1 MELIDFFQQLQYE
14 IKSSISDSLET
25 DSEYPFPEFV
35 FTDHMIQHMISA
47 GMTFDQAARCYY
59 SGKSGNAHLKISGYA
74 LSEEADQLDLF
85 IALYS
90 GSEYLETI
98 TDTETKTAAE
108 QCFRFFF
115 QEYRRKIEQISGA
128 FQ

>member
-1 MELIDFFQQLQYE
+1 MELIDFFHQLQYE

-25 DSEYPFPEFV
+25 DSEYPFPEFI
-35 FTDHMIQHMISA
+35 FTDHMIQHMIAA

-90 GSEYLETI
+90 LRPLRIPRQRQLRNNVS
-98 TDTETKTAAE
+98 A
-108 QCFRFFF
+108 FFP
-115 QEYRRKIEQISGA
+115 EV
-128 FQ
+128 

>member
-47 GMTFDQAARCYY
+47 GMTFDQAAR
-59 SGKSGNAHLKISGYA
+59 
-74 LSEEADQLDLF
+74 
-85 IALYS
+85 
-90 GSEYLETI
+90 
-98 TDTETKTAAE
+98 
-108 QCFRFFF
+108 
-115 QEYRRKIEQISGA
+115 
-128 FQ
+128 